1 MKNNVIVRELE
12 EKDINPAAEL
22 LIRLKKLNGEFDSIF
37 NVYDQASDDARKH
50 LENMISGDGNHVAFI
65 AEKGGKLIGIL
76 TMNVLHR
83 QYYLPEREARIV
95 DFYIMPEARRSGA
108 GKMLID
114 RAYKY
119 LRSEKIKLIT
129 AEFPSLNPIALSFYK
144 RLGYREI
151 VGVYGKIIDDEQ
163 P

>member
-1 MKNNVIVRELE
+1 MKNSVIVRELE
-12 EKDINPAAEL
+12 EKDINLAAEL

-37 NVYDQASDDARKH
+37 NVSDEVEDDAKKH
-50 LENMISGDGNHVAFI
+50 LRNVISGDGDHVAFV
-65 AEKGGKLIGIL
+65 AEKGAKLIGIL
-76 TMNVLHR
+76 TMILLRR

-108 GKMLID
+108 GKVLID
-114 RAYKY
+114 RTYKY

-151 VGVYGKIIDDEQ
+151 VGIYGKIIDDEQ
-163 P
+163 A